1 MAWFLI
7 FDSCELTGP
16 DPHPLSA
23 GKWPYSHLRSDPG
36 HHGPGRLHG
45 RRLLHHVWREGG
57 GEEVFHMQNGMYT
70 PSHIV
75 YMVASSVL
83 WLHGLLKNVNYQ
95 GFQVK
100 RGILIYFYNLSFS
113 RCFYPK
119 LMTMT
124 LSCCWNMSIAMFT
137 FTHFS
142 GLLHKDTG
150 WWCWFIVDCR
160 LWVCVCVGGR
170 SLFNLCTFISWC
182 TVQKSC
188 SLTQPPESNQSDSG
202 QVRLLKPAIIHTMP
216 LMSSRGRGSLT
227 TA

>member
-100 RGILIYFYNLSFS
+100 RGILFYFYNLSFS

-137 FTHFS
+137 LTRFS

-150 WWCWFIVDCR
+150 WWCWFVVDCG
-160 LWVCVCVGGR
+160 CVCVWVVAACLTCAH
-170 SLFNLCTFISWC
+170 LFLNAQC
-182 TVQKSC
+182 KSHAASPSPQSPI
-188 SLTQPPESNQSDSG
+188 SLTQARWGCLNQ
-202 QVRLLKPAIIHTMP
+202 P
-216 LMSSRGRGSLT
+216 SSTQCL
-227 TA
+227 